1 MAFKKYFTLSYD
13 DGVHADKRF
22 LEIINAYGLKCTFNL
37 NSGLMPEEDVSTW
50 YVCRNHIKELYAGH
64 EIATHGHTHPWYNK
78 LSRKEIELDIKTD
91 IDELSRLAGYP
102 VLGHA
107 YPYGAWSDDTLEVFG
122 ENGIRYAR
130 TVKST
135 HSFDLPTKQLLLD
148 PTCHH
153 GDPKVF
159 SLLDEFINAEPAESD
174 MLFYLW
180 GHSYEFNKGEEMNS
194 WEHIEKICKMIS
206 GKNDIVYCTN
216 MEFFDR
222 NK

>member
-13 DGVHADKRF
+13 DGVHADKKF

-37 NSGLMPEEDVSTW
+37 NSGLMPEEDISSW
-50 YVCRNHIKELYAGH
+50 YVCRNHVKDLYKGH
-64 EIATHGHTHPWYNK
+64 EIATHGHKHPWYNK
-78 LSRKEIELDIKTD
+78 ISVEEIEADIKTD

-107 YPYGAWSDDTLEVFG
+107 YPYGAWTDDTVRIFS
-122 ENGIRYAR
+122 ENGIKYAR

-135 HSFDLPTKQLLLD
+135 HTFDLPQNPLLLD

-153 GDPKVF
+153 GDPNVF
-159 SLLDEFINAEPAESD
+159 SLLEEFLAAEPKDSD

-180 GHSYEFNKGEEMNS
+180 GHSYEFSKNVDFGN
-194 WEHIEKICKMIS
+194 WEHLEDICKKIS
-206 GKNDIVYCTN
+206 GRNDIIYCTN
-216 MEFFDR
+216 MEFFNR
-222 NK
+222 